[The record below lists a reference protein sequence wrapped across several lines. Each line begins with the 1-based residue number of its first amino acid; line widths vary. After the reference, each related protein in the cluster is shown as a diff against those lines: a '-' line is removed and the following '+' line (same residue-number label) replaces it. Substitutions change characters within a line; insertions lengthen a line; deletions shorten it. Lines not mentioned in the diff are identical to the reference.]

1 MDAEFWQWQTREKS
15 TAAKITNRRQ
25 EQLDGGRVLK
35 SFPPGVD
42 RMGRRLLQ
50 VVLGQVNR
58 ELGDES
64 RAAPVGGRTTL
75 VSGGKER
82 TTCRVITREGVAI
95 AFVEIRIEVAQ
106 VKRELLPGKCDA
118 NVPVG
123 VALVRDAARHRRQ
136 RNAIEAF
143 ARSQAPTADIGGE
156 APAHSL

>member
-1 MDAEFWQWQTREKS
+1 MATRGKCNG
-15 TAAKITNRRQ
+15 ANITTRRK
-25 EQLDGGRVLK
+25 EQLDGGRYLR

-58 ELGDES
+58 ELGDER

-95 AFVEIRIEVAQ
+95 ALVQIRIKVAQ

-118 NVPVG
+118 DVPIG
-123 VALVRDAARHRRQ
+123 VALVRDAGRHRR
-136 RNAIEAF
+136 
-143 ARSQAPTADIGGE
+143 
-156 APAHSL
+156 